1 MGLPTCKHD
10 HARHGYGPRG
20 GNDRRKAPPRLCAI
34 GRSAARLTLTLVLV
48 LWPFATLAE
57 GLRIATLH
65 AELIRKGPGLLLR
78 DIRRGADDQ
87 LNALKQIN
95 SVVRPDILFLSK
107 VDFDAELKTAKAL
120 GAFLDYPHIF
130 TLPPNS
136 MVPTTLDLDGDGES
150 ADRQTWVRYAGEGA
164 MLLLSRYPISLR
176 FHLNNLL
183 WRDFAGARLPIRKD
197 GTPFPSEAVHRVQK
211 LVGQGF
217 WVIDVLTPDEPVTLV
232 VFHNQ
237 TPAFDGHEDVNGLR
251 NRDQLALLDAV
262 MQGSFGVFP
271 NRRFVLMGNANLDPE
286 RGQGDRNAIATLLAD
301 PRIQDPKPKSA
312 LGSYASAFWDRP
324 GPMRV
329 SYILP
334 SWDWD
339 VQRAEVFWPETG
351 PLRKAAEQASRH
363 RMVWADIRPRQE

>member
-1 MGLPTCKHD
+1 M
-10 HARHGYGPRG
+10 
-20 GNDRRKAPPRLCAI
+20 
-34 GRSAARLTLTLVLV
+34 

-95 SVVRPDILFLSK
+95 SAVRPDILFLSK

-164 MLLLSRYPISLR
+164 MLLLSHYPISLR
-176 FHLNNLL
+176 FHLNDLL

-197 GTPFPSEAVHRVQK
+197 GTPFPSEAAHKVQK

-217 WVIDVLTPDEPVTLV
+217 WVVDVLTPDEPVTLV

-262 MQGSFGVFP
+262 MQGAFGDFP

-301 PRIQDPKPKSA
+301 PRIQDPKPKSV

-334 SWDWD
+334 SRDWD
-339 VQRAEVFWPETG
+339 VQRAEVFWPQTG

-363 RMVWADIRPRQE
+363 RMAWADIRPRQE